1 MKILVLGHK
10 GMLGH
15 MVIKYLQDQNVY
27 VNTLKTRWPVAQ
39 TEIKQFKGDYI
50 INCIGAIPQRTNNFD
65 INWQLPIWL
74 DLHAPCKVIHPGT
87 DCEMDN
93 DEYGISK
100 NIAANYIHEYSQ
112 KTKSIKT
119 SIIGPELNGTSSLLE
134 WFLSQK
140 KEVFG
145 YTKAIWNGVTTLE
158 WSKHCLKLINNWD
171 DYNKTTILYSDNVS
185 KYELLNVIK
194 KVFNKNIKI
203 TKKELGKNKTLKGNI
218 KTKNIKEQL
227 IELKSLK

>member
-1 MKILVLGHK
+1 M
-10 GMLGH
+10 
-15 MVIKYLQDQNVY
+15 
-27 VNTLKTRWPVAQ
+27 
-39 TEIKQFKGDYI
+39 
-50 INCIGAIPQRTNNFD
+50 
-65 INWQLPIWL
+65 
-74 DLHAPCKVIHPGT
+74 
-87 DCEMDN
+87 
-93 DEYGISK
+93 
-100 NIAANYIHEYSQ
+100 NIVK

-218 KTKNIKEQL
+218 KTKNIREQL
-227 IELKSLK
+227 IELKSL